1 MKKLTVLFALLVTFA
16 LSASAQVAISTDNSS
31 PASSAMLEVKSST
44 KGMLVPRMTTSQ
56 IELIASP
63 ADGLMVY
70 CTTDHK
76 IYVYDVSSLGW
87 RMVQYGSEILVQ
99 TVTGSGGR
107 TWMAINLGAS
117 EVATSKTDANA
128 YGDLYQWGR
137 AAEGHQKR
145 NSPTIA
151 TQATSAEPNPKQDAW
166 YGKFI
171 TNTSSQHD
179 WLATPNNN
187 LWQGVSGTNN
197 PCPSG
202 FRIPTQ
208 TEWNSEGHAWEPN
221 RNDNGAFASP
231 LKITDAGFR
240 EKSDGSLQEVGNM
253 GFYWTSTT
261 RVKNGVD
268 YTDYMRI
275 NSAQAYVNYVDD
287 NFTRCRGA
295 SVRCIKD

>member
-16 LSASAQVAISTDNSS
+16 LSAWAQVAISTDNSS

-44 KGMLVPRMTTSQ
+44 KGMLVPRMTTNQ
-56 IELIASP
+56 IEAIASP

-76 IYVYDVSSLGW
+76 IYVYDVSSLDW
-87 RMVQYGSEILVQ
+87 RMVQYGSETIEQ
-99 TVTGSGGR
+99 TVTGSGGG
-107 TWMAINLGAS
+107 TWMAMNLGAS

-137 AAEGHQKR
+137 GADGHQKR
-145 NSPTIA
+145 NSTTYS
-151 TQATSAEPNPKQDAW
+151 TQATNFKTSQENAW

-171 TNTSSQHD
+171 VNTSSQHD
-179 WLATPNNN
+179 WLETQNND

-202 FRIPTQ
+202 FRIPTRD
-208 TEWNSEGHAWEPN
+208 EWNNEASSWSQ
-221 RNDNGAFASP
+221 RNDDGAFASP
-231 LKITDAGFR
+231 LKITDAGYR

-253 GFYWTSTT
+253 GFYWTCTT
-261 RVKNGVD
+261 RVDNGVD
-268 YTDYMRI
+268 YTEYMRI
-275 NSAQAYVNYVDD
+275 YSSAAYVNIDD
-287 NFTRCRGA
+287 NNFTRCRGA